1 MKILLLVVLS
11 IVGLLVLLVG
21 VAAAIGSQLP
31 VSHTATRSIV
41 IRKSCEEVYKV
52 IRDVGNAPSWRPDV
66 KSVELLGTPRG
77 KLNYREHGSQG
88 DVTYELDE
96 DIPNQRMVTRIV
108 DRDLGYTGSWTFV
121 LSPENGAT
129 RVGIT
134 ENGEVSNVMF
144 RFMSRYVFGHTATID
159 GYLNA
164 LAKHFGEA
172 AKPA

>member
-1 MKILLLVVLS
+1 MKILLLVVIS
-11 IVGLLVLLVG
+11 IVGLLALLIG

-41 IRKSCEEVYKV
+41 IRKSSEEVYKV
-52 IRDVGNAPSWRPDV
+52 IHDVGDAPSWRPDV
-66 KSVELLGTPRG
+66 KSVDLLGTPGG

-96 DIPNQRMVTRIV
+96 DIANQRMVTRIV
-108 DRDLGYTGSWTFV
+108 DRDLGYSGSWTFV
-121 LSPENGAT
+121 LTPENGGT
-129 RVGIT
+129 RVAIT
-134 ENGEVSNVMF
+134 EKGEVSNLMF

-164 LAKHFGEA
+164 LAKHFEETP
-172 AKPA
+172 KLE